1 MKILYCLI
9 NLKINLIP
17 NDMEKYIYYNEPVWT
32 GRDNFYAFL
41 KIILFIVTLPLL
53 LIYPDFP
60 FPSLKGRYTLSGKI
74 KKIDYGPG
82 NKADEI
88 GTIFLT
94 VDDGREVVIK
104 FYNNLDY
111 HISYMVVS
119 IPYRLNS
126 LSCIKE

>member
-1 MKILYCLI
+1 
-9 NLKINLIP
+9 
-17 NDMEKYIYYNEPVWT
+17 MEKYIYYNEPVWT